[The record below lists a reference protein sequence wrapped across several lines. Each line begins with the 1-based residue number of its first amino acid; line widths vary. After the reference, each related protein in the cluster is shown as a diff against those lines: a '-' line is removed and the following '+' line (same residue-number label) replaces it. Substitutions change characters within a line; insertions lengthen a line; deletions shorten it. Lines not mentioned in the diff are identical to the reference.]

1 MPVAWLQRL
10 QQPGLVSLWLLPS
23 LLLPGSW
30 GGGAHHLLP
39 GRPPL
44 LFQPQPA
51 QSPGGQIQ
59 LHPAAALRSE
69 PRQSQRGAGVRP
81 AGHGVIKP
89 LIPHSL
95 QSVLQSTSD
104 PKQCTTTG
112 NTVLFS
118 FFFWHMRWPQLRAE
132 TRWRTPWCCF
142 VATVGEGP
150 EIIRHRFPSCLA
162 IKHHYL
168 HSLQLACAHWRAQAT
183 TSLCCF

>member
-118 FFFWHMRWPQLRAE
+118 FFLTHAMA
-132 TRWRTPWCCF
+132 
-142 VATVGEGP
+142 ATQSWDTLTNTLMLFCGDSRRSDQKSSGTV
-150 EIIRHRFPSCLA
+150 FPPVLP
-162 IKHHYL
+162 
-168 HSLQLACAHWRAQAT
+168 
-183 TSLCCF
+183 